1 MTTNSSLLLICGRI
15 CLLKIK
21 RHRYQIS
28 GITFLGYT
36 QKSTDWKAKQ
46 FKRFLGA
53 RKPKTINKLTKIG
66 YGYPCC
72 GILTK
77 LEISVSSSKYTT
89 E

>member
-1 MTTNSSLLLICGRI
+1 MTKNSSLLLICGRI

-36 QKSTDWKAKQ
+36 QKSKDWKAKQ

-53 RKPKTINKLTKIG
+53 RKPKTINKLTKVG

-72 GILTK
+72 WLLTK
-77 LEISVSSSKYTT
+77 LEISVSSSKYNT